1 MEENIAAYK
10 YLEQSGFS
18 CSLTGK
24 PHSTIRFDQMIEITI
39 NRSCKRVGGLSR
51 NTQNPGAT
59 ERWRK
64 VHHQVFALREYLN
77 QRLTKRT
84 KERHIELG
92 TARFEQDEEDARNI
106 IICNYAWLPDL

>member
-59 ERWRK
+59 ERWTK
-64 VHHQVFALREYLN
+64 VHHHIFALREHLN
-77 QRLTKRT
+77 QRLRKRT
-84 KERHIELG
+84 KERHVELG
-92 TARFEQDEEDARNI
+92 TARFEPNKMKKMRGI
-106 IICNYAWLPDL
+106 S